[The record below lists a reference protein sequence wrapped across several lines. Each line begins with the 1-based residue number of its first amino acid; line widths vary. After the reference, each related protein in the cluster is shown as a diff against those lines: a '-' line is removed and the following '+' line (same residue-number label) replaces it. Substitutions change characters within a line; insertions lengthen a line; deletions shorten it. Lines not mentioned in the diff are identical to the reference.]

1 MVPCQSLS
9 KLLLRKCKANKGGKN
24 MLYREY
30 RLTSFSEYIAQ
41 QDRGKMIHGEAE
53 PSYAHPVDKSIINIL
68 NSTRVKAVLTKAYDA
83 YISMAMGREL
93 ADAVNI
99 DQKSFPDLFEIV
111 SHCARTLTIP
121 TPHAVVVHRE
131 GSLFDAYTAG
141 TDDYAFI
148 VMSPTLCHVMSK
160 EEVRFVVGHE
170 CGHIASSHM
179 MYHFLVGMLTQAIV
193 TGISPFDALVWALS
207 NIAGVNIAAVPLM
220 AWSRRSE
227 ITADRAGLLCC
238 GDIAVAERALLRLV
252 LGLADPKEVDIEHY
266 LRGTEEAEQ
275 RRNLGSLQELSATH
289 PLIPKR
295 IKALRLFARSEL
307 YYKLMG
313 KARPAGQQ
321 LLTREELN
329 RRVELIVKP

>member
-1 MVPCQSLS
+1 
-9 KLLLRKCKANKGGKN
+9 
-24 MLYREY
+24 MLYREQC
-30 RLTSFSEYIAQ
+30 LTSFSEYIVQ
-41 QDRGKMIHGEAE
+41 QDRGKMIDGKAG
-53 PSYAHPVDKSIINIL
+53 PSFAHPVDKSIISIL
-68 NSTRVKAVLTKAYDA
+68 DTTRVKAVLTKAYNA
-83 YISMAMGREL
+83 YISITMGHEL
-93 ADAVNI
+93 ADAINI

-111 SHCARTLTIP
+111 AHCARTLTIP
-121 TPHAVVVHRE
+121 IPHAVAVHRE
-131 GSLFDAYTAG
+131 GSLFNAYTAG

-148 VMSPTLCHVMSK
+148 VISPTLFHVMSK
-160 EEVRFVVGHE
+160 EEACFVIGHE

-179 MYHFLVGMLTQAIV
+179 MYHSLVNMLTQSTV
-193 TGISPFDALVWALS
+193 TLITPFGAL
-207 NIAGVNIAAVPLM
+207 AGVLRMMAGVPLM

-266 LRGTEEAEQ
+266 LHGTEEAEQ
-275 RRNLGSLQELSATH
+275 RHNMGSLHELSATH